1 MFFAFFCNKVWVA
14 RTCST
19 SDVPI
24 PNAREPNAP
33 WAVKNENKNINYVRY
48 DVSLTRRMRITTY
61 TRDAREL
68 IKDQHDLKARSSTSH
83 TVKPC
88 SGPMICTIPEK

>member
-1 MFFAFFCNKVWVA
+1 VMRIFFAFFCNKVWVA

-33 WAVKNENKNINYVRY
+33 WARGNKNENI
-48 DVSLTRRMRITTY
+48 
-61 TRDAREL
+61 
-68 IKDQHDLKARSSTSH
+68 SS
-83 TVKPC
+83 
-88 SGPMICTIPEK
+88 